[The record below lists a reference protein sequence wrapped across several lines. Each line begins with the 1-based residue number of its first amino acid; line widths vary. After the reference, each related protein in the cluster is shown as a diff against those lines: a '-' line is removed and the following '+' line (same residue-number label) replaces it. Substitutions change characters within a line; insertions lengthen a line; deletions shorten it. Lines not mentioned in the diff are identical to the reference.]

1 MSSTIESQFA
11 ESEKDISKFKG
22 QWVAILDDK
31 IIANGKSIVELHK
44 KISGQTTRTPLF
56 LHIPEKGD
64 LEKFI
69 L

>member
-44 KISGQTTRTPLF
+44 KISDQTTRTPLF
-56 LHIPEKGD
+56 LHIPEKDD